1 MTLVEDAMR
10 PRPLPL
16 ASPVPSQ
23 TGPSAEPF
31 RREGLLLKNH
41 VALVTGACGG
51 IGKAVALALSAQ
63 GAIVHIVGRNAKTLG
78 SVAASMPGAPE
89 RVFCES
95 ADLAV
100 DESVRDLAARIRT
113 QRDRLDFLIHC
124 AGGISLG
131 TIETAAVEEFD
142 AQYRIN
148 LRAPYLLTQALLPL
162 LRRSRG
168 QIVFVNSSA
177 GLTARSNVSQYAATK
192 HGLKALADSLRDEVN
207 ADGVRVLSIFLG
219 RTASPMQRA
228 VCEQEGKTYS
238 PEYLIQPE
246 DVAAMT
252 MAALALPRTAEVTE
266 ISIRPL
272 RKP

>member
-1 MTLVEDAMR
+1 MLFDY
-10 PRPLPL
+10 
-16 ASPVPSQ
+16 
-23 TGPSAEPF
+23 
-31 RREGLLLKNH
+31 H
-41 VALVTGACGG
+41 VALVTGAYGG
-51 IGKAVALALSAQ
+51 IGKAIALGLNAR
-63 GAIVHIVGRNAKTLG
+63 GCEIHMVGRDAEALH
-78 SVAASMPGAPE
+78 SLAASMPGASE
-89 RVFCES
+89 RVFCEV
-95 ADLAV
+95 ADLAE
-100 DESVRDLAARIRT
+100 DRSLRDLAARIKT
-113 QRDRLDFLIHC
+113 QRDRLDILVHC

-168 QIVFVNSSA
+168 QIVFLNSSA
-177 GLTARSNVSQYAATK
+177 GVRARSNVSQYAATK
-192 HGLKALADSLRDEVN
+192 HGLKAFADSLRDEVN

-238 PEYLIQPE
+238 PENLIQPE

-252 MAALALPRTAEVTE
+252 MAALALPRTAEVTD
-266 ISIRPL
+266 IHIRPL